1 MGLATGFDFDTGLT
15 LEVIF
20 DFRSDFGVAGQE
32 EFDVLTDGLMIRV
45 RSSDSGIC
53 LRAGSIFR

>member
-1 MGLATGFDFDTGLT
+1 M
-15 LEVIF
+15 EVIF

-32 EFDVLTDGLMIRV
+32 EFDVLTDGLMDGV
-45 RSSDSGIC
+45 RSSDSGIG